1 MPLTTCKKCAKICSS
16 TDAVCPYC
24 GASFLQR
31 TQETD
36 SEKQHHFRVAV
47 LGFFA
52 GFFLLF
58 VVVILLLQ
66 NGYKNTVAVAETPQ
80 NCLAAACPA
89 GTKAVTDAAQQ
100 KPYYTCK
107 NSEFSDYANFVL
119 NVMVA
124 KAQMVGLTPQV
135 SSKTGEPVV
144 EGKEKAIIDKYRA
157 NAGVATFEEA
167 ISKCYKGIGMQNVI
181 VLYYPA
187 DSDSIYVA
195 AEKNQEDK
203 FWLPKARLNKMA
215 SAY

>member
-1 MPLTTCKKCAKICSS
+1 M
-16 TDAVCPYC
+16 
-24 GASFLQR
+24 F
-31 TQETD
+31 
-36 SEKQHHFRVAV
+36 
-47 LGFFA
+47 GFFI

-89 GTKAVTDAAQQ
+89 GTKAVTDTAQQ

-107 NSEFSDYANFVL
+107 SSEFSDYANYVL

-124 KAQMVGLTPQV
+124 KAQLVGTPPQV
-135 SSKTGEPVV
+135 SPKTGEPVV
-144 EGKEKAIIDKYRA
+144 EGKEKSNIEKYRA
-157 NAGVATFEEA
+157 NAGITTFEEA
-167 ISKCYKGIGMQNVI
+167 IAKCYKGIGRQNVI

-195 AEKNQEDK
+195 AEDNQEDK
-203 FWLPKARLNKMA
+203 FWLPKARLNKIPG
-215 SAY
+215 AY